1 MTLNELKK
9 RYYKTEVEQLTKQL
23 GLQQKESVVAV
34 SGVKGS
40 AQAFIAAQ
48 AAEKI
53 ASTQLFLFRDSEEA
67 AFFYS
72 DMEVLL
78 NDRSNSLQDKR
89 VLYLPSSFKR
99 NSRWSETDSSNVKL
113 RAEILHKLS
122 QPNQKPLILVSYRH
136 GQ

>member
-9 RYYKTEVEQLTKQL
+9 KYYRS
-23 GLQQKESVVAV
+23 ESEALAKSLKANASGSVIAIN
-34 SGVKGS
+34 GVKGS

-48 AAEKI
+48 VSENI
-53 ASTQLFLFRDSEEA
+53 PNTQLFLFRDSEEA

-78 NDRSNSLQDKR
+78 NDRSNTLQDKR
-89 VLYLPSSFKR
+89 VLYLPSSYKR

-122 QPNQKPLILVSYRH
+122 QPDQ
-136 GQ
+136 